1 MWIEI
6 EHYQLTNDGIN
17 TDEVN
22 QSLVNIEKMIYV
34 VLSRQVVFGLGRKLQ
49 NFLEIRLTDTS
60 VFYTHPNLYEKLKD
74 ILDLECSIEMDSNE
88 NQLRRKT

>member
-6 EHYQLTNDGIN
+6 EYYQITDDGIK

-22 QSLVNIEKMIYV
+22 QSLVNIEKIIYI
-34 VLSRQVVFGLGRKLQ
+34 VLSRQIVFGLGRKLH

-74 ILDLECSIEMDSNE
+74 ILDPECSFEMDSNE
-88 NQLRRKT
+88 N